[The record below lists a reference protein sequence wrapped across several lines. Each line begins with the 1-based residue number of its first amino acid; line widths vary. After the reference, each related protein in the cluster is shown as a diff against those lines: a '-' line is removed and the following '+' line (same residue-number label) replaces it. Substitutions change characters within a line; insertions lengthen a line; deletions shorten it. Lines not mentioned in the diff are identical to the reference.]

1 MKLQKI
7 IFHTILMSI
16 STLSIF
22 GQTVQKKQHETLQS
36 NDVNIVDEQNLK
48 WSELDAYVGK
58 YSKDTGFFE
67 NDLVKTEL
75 KKILDDDFN
84 AYMKFVETAGS
95 GIVEKLD
102 DIFYCDISL
111 EHIGGYNSL
120 FLIDTEK
127 REMYLFWMNAAVRQK
142 YYKIYGE
149 RPYPEAIK
157 NIIENDM
164 NTGWGHFAS
173 FKFSN
178 DCLEI
183 NVISPTANDN
193 RKRD

>member
-7 IFHTILMSI
+7 IFHTILISI

-84 AYMKFVETAGS
+84 AYMKFVETAGY
-95 GIVEKLD
+95 GIIEKVD
-102 DIFYCDISL
+102 NIIYGDVSMM
-111 EHIGGYNSL
+111 HVGGYNSL
-120 FLIDTEK
+120 FLIDTKK
-127 REMYLFWMNAAVRQK
+127 REMYLFWMNGALRDKEYQ
-142 YYKIYGE
+142 IYGT
-149 RPYPEAIK
+149 RPIPETIK
-157 NIIENDM
+157 KIIEDDM
-164 NTGWGHFAS
+164 NTGFGHVAKFY
-173 FKFSN
+173 FKN
-178 DCLEI
+178 DHLEI
-183 NVISPTANDN
+183 NVINPTGNDIQ
-193 RKRD
+193 RR

>member
-1 MKLQKI
+1 MKKQFFCCVFAFI
-7 IFHTILMSI
+7 ISCT
-16 STLSIF
+16 
-22 GQTVQKKQHETLQS
+22 QPQKKQNETLKTIEH
-36 NDVNIVDEQNLK
+36 IVVDDQIIK
-48 WSELDAYVGK
+48 WRELDAFVGS
-58 YSKDTGFFE
+58 YSKDTVFFE

-75 KKILDDDFN
+75 KKILNDDYNGYLD
-84 AYMKFVETAGS
+84 FVESAGY
-95 GIVEKLD
+95 GMIEKLD
-102 DIFYCDISL
+102 NIIYCDISL
-111 EHIGGYNSL
+111 EHVGGYNSL

-142 YYKIYGE
+142 EYKIYGE

-183 NVISPTANDN
+183 NVINPTANDN